1 MPLRRRAFRPRR
13 TIRRRRGYTGRR
25 TTRSRRGYIVRRPR
39 MSVNMHRFVRWDK
52 TIDPTFEPMIINCSF
67 PSSGISPASFNFR
80 LSDVAAHAE
89 FTALYDQYIIDK
101 VVVMFDYSPDQAS
114 SVSNSAHVYPK
125 LWVKRD
131 YDDDATPTMTEMLQS
146 NQTKCLR
153 FTASRTSR
161 AMVIR
166 PAFANEVYRSATS
179 TAYTTMRRQWLNCAN
194 DDVPHYGLKCIAQGL
209 PSTNLGGITV
219 RVKYF
224 LRFKNVR

>member
-25 TTRSRRGYIVRRPR
+25 STRRIYRRSR
-39 MSVNMHRFVRWDK
+39 MSVNQHRFVRWDK
-52 TIDPTFEPMIINCSF
+52 SIDPANEPMTISCDF
-67 PSSGISPASFNFR
+67 GSSGTSPAAFNF
-80 LSDVAAHAE
+80 LLADVAAHAE

-101 VVVMFDYSPDQAS
+101 VVVFFDYSPDVPMGSAS
-114 SVSNSAHVYPK
+114 SSANPFFPK

-131 YDDDATPTMTEMLQS
+131 YDDSATPTMTEMLQS

-153 FTASRTSR
+153 FSASRLTR
-161 AMVIR
+161 AIVIR
-166 PAFANEVYRSATS
+166 PAFANEVYQSVST

-194 DDVPHYGLKCIAQGL
+194 DTVPHYGLKCIAQGL
-209 PSTNLGGITV
+209 PSTTLGAITV